1 MLLAGVVAAMTLAQQ
16 NISAITFS
24 RNQLIATNLAQ
35 EGIELV
41 RNKRESSYLS
51 CYHDPLCD
59 DDADPFNEFDANV
72 ANING
77 LAGPG
82 PGTPCDDTVVVG
94 GENKLLGCRVVDLT
108 LVAMAFAPCDD
119 PEGSGDCMLLKKDN
133 DGLYNYIDG
142 QNTIFDRRI
151 VMTKKQH
158 RSTSPG
164 GVSLDDWEVRSI
176 VTWEQKFLLDQGGTT
191 EKRRVE
197 VWAVLTPSMP
207 F

>member
-1 MLLAGVVAAMTLAQQ
+1 
-16 NISAITFS
+16 
-24 RNQLIATNLAQ
+24 
-35 EGIELV
+35 
-41 RNKRESSYLS
+41 
-51 CYHDPLCD
+51 
-59 DDADPFNEFDANV
+59 
-72 ANING
+72 
-77 LAGPG
+77 
-82 PGTPCDDTVVVG
+82 
-94 GENKLLGCRVVDLT
+94 
-108 LVAMAFAPCDD
+108 
-119 PEGSGDCMLLKKDN
+119 MLLKKDN